1 MDLMD
6 ILLSQKLN
14 SGGGSGGG
22 GGSQTITDYIA
33 SIGEVDTV
41 SLGTTWSGSDP
52 YTSTVTLTNYAVTDK
67 TLVNILPDPNVVQ
80 AMMADG
86 IKEIFITNNN
96 GVLTAT
102 ALGGVPSSAMTLNVL
117 CTESDFV
124 ANLEDYRQL
133 TNKPQINNVEL
144 DGNKTT
150 KDLGIQYGDIENTP
164 PLVYREVSG
173 NRTAM
178 SGDAFGD
185 VAIKE
190 TSVQIRPKQEGSGN
204 PSSNNVRPI
213 SGWTQGDILHVDGN
227 HFHADFGDEST
238 PPTRSGS
245 GTPSP
250 DNPRPLVSEFSFTCN
265 DGTTITVY
273 GSGRLSLNITTDL
286 ESGITITK
294 IWLLSDLAKNKIK
307 NATWEMVSPS
317 VFKCNITEFDPEG
330 APYMF
335 VDTTSFKIYMSIY
348 DTISPSSSTTENA
361 LIASLQNYQI
371 GGFKKQPSTL
381 YIRDDRYTTVEEF
394 IEGVGEEDIY
404 YNWEESEYPT
414 TNERQYG
421 RELEYDD
428 IKRILNQ
435 IDRPDDLVAEIISVN
450 WSEIAGT
457 IYGGSFTIHEDGAV
471 NIISNWD
478 FIESYNG
485 ETLPGEWISSMDV
498 YSEGAIPTIGAQV
511 AYKTEN
517 ALTYSMKIDPI
528 IAYEKSN
535 EFDSHCGN
543 VNVKYQNNIMLT
555 LQSYLQSYV
564 DKRYYA
570 GTYRP
575 GLVRPGYNQGLQM
588 TDAYGQIGTLKAT
601 DAQVKAGTDTYA
613 PIVPS
618 NQKNSVFYGLA
629 AAAGDTT
636 QSKSNNAIGKYTE
649 SAMSAI
655 YTMLNGTVSVTGT
668 TPTITAKPGITYVCG
683 TVATLNITPSASG
696 IFEVQFVSGSTP
708 TVLTATGVSWANGFD
723 PTALEANKTYDISIS
738 NGIGVAIWI

>member
-86 IKEIFITNNN
+86 ITEIFITNNN

-124 ANLEDYRQL
+124 ANLEDYHQL

-164 PLVYREVSG
+164 ESVYREAIG
-173 NRTAM
+173 NRTATF
-178 SGDAFGD
+178 GDAYGGI
-185 VAIKE
+185 AIKE

-204 PSSNNVRPI
+204 PSSDNVRPI
-213 SGWTQGDILHVDGN
+213 SGWTQGDILHVDRNEG
-227 HFHADFGDEST
+227 DVEFGDSYAPE
-238 PPTRSGS
+238 RSGS

-250 DNPRPLVSEFSFTCN
+250 DNPRPLILDFSFTCN
-265 DGTTITVY
+265 DGTTITGY
-273 GSGRLSLNITTDL
+273 CAWSLYTYETTDTK
-286 ESGITITK
+286 SGIITYN
-294 IWLLSDLAKNKIK
+294 IGFYSYCAKNKIK
-307 NATWEMVSPS
+307 NATWEMISPS
-317 VFKCNITEFDPEG
+317 VFKCDVTEFDPKG
-330 APYMF
+330 SPYMF
-335 VDTTSFKIYMSIY
+335 SSTVSRIYISIY
-348 DTISPSSSTTENA
+348 DTMLPSSLKTESA
-361 LIASLQNYQI
+361 FIASLQNYQI
-371 GGFKKQPSTL
+371 GGFKNQPSIL
-381 YIRDDRYTTVEEF
+381 YVKDERYTTVEEF

-404 YNWEESEYPT
+404 YYWDSSTTSENRHHYIKEP
-414 TNERQYG
+414 
-421 RELEYDD
+421 LEYDD
-428 IKRILNQ
+428 INRIFNQ
-435 IDRPDDLVAEIISVN
+435 IGRSDIVEIISVN
-450 WSEIAGT
+450 WNEIAGT
-457 IYGGSFTIHEDGAV
+457 IYGGSFTIHENGAV
-471 NIISNWD
+471 DIISDWD

-485 ETLPGEWISSMDV
+485 ETLPGEWVSSMDI
-498 YSEGAIPTIGAQV
+498 YSEGATPTIGAQV

-517 ALTYSMKIDPI
+517 VLTYNMKIDPI

-535 EFDSHCGN
+535 WFDSHCGN
-543 VNVKYQNNIMLT
+543 VSVKYQNNIVFT
-555 LQSYLQSYV
+555 LQSYV
-564 DKRYYA
+564 DKLYYA
-570 GTYRP
+570 EQFKV
-575 GLVRPGYNQGLQM
+575 GLVRPGYQKGLQI
-588 TDAYGQIGTLKAT
+588 TDNFGSMGTLKAT
-601 DAQVKAGTDTYA
+601 NAQVKDGTDAYA

-668 TPTITAKPGITYVCG
+668 TPTIAAKAGISYVCG
-683 TVATLNITPSASG
+683 EVATLNITLPASG
-696 IFEVQFVSGSTP
+696 CFDVVFQSGSTP
-708 TVLTATGVSWANGFD
+708 TVLTATGVTWANNFD
-723 PTALEANKTYDISIS
+723 ATALEADTTYEINIKD
-738 NGIGVAIWI
+738 GLGVVQKWT

>member
-14 SGGGSGGG
+14 SGGGGSGGG

-86 IKEIFITNNN
+86 ITEIFITNNN

-133 TNKPQINNVEL
+133 TNKPQINDVEL

-164 PLVYREVSG
+164 PLVYREATG
-173 NRTAM
+173 NRIAM
-178 SGDAFGD
+178 FGDASGD

-204 PSSNNVRPI
+204 PSSDNVRPI
-213 SGWTQGDILHVDGN
+213 SGWTQGDILHVDEY
-227 HFHADFGDEST
+227 HCHAKFGDGST
-238 PPTRSGS
+238 SPTRSGS

-273 GSGRLSLNITTDL
+273 GSGELYSSITTDL
-286 ESGITITK
+286 DTGITITK

-317 VFKCNITEFDPEG
+317 VFKCDITEFDPEG
-330 APYMF
+330 ALYMF
-335 VDTTSFKIYMSIY
+335 ANTTLFRIYMSIY
-348 DTISPSSSTTENA
+348 DTMSPSSATTESA
-361 LIASLQNYQI
+361 LIANLQNYQI
-371 GGFKKQPSTL
+371 GGFKKQPSML

-404 YNWEESEYPT
+404 YNWKESEYPT

-435 IDRPDDLVAEIISVN
+435 IGPSDNLVAEIVSVN
-450 WSEIAGT
+450 WNEIAGT

-471 NIISNWD
+471 DIISNWD

-498 YSEGAIPTIGAQV
+498 YSEGATPTIGAQV

-528 IAYEKSN
+528 VAYEKSN

-555 LQSYLQSYV
+555 LNGYA
-564 DKRYYA
+564 DKGYYA
-570 GTYRP
+570 KSYIA
-575 GLVRPGYNQGLQM
+575 GLVRPGYQAGLQM
-588 TDAYGQIGTLKAT
+588 TDAYGSIAILKAT

-668 TPTITAKPGITYVCG
+668 TPTIAAKSGITYVCG
-683 TVATLNITPSASG
+683 TVTTLDITSPTIG
-696 IFEVQFVSGSTP
+696 IYDVIFHSGSTP
-708 TVLTATGVSWANGFD
+708 TVLTATGITWMNGFN
-723 PTALEANKTYDISIS
+723 PKNLEANTTYEINIL
-738 NGIGVAIWI
+738 NGYGVAAWA

>member
-33 SIGEVDTV
+33 SIGDVDTV

-86 IKEIFITNNN
+86 ITEIFITNNN

-164 PLVYREVSG
+164 ESVYREVIG
-173 NRTAM
+173 NRAAM
-178 SGDAFGD
+178 VEDACDG

-190 TSVQIRPKQEGSGN
+190 ISVQIRPKQEGSGD
-204 PSSNNVRPI
+204 PSPDNVRSI
-213 SGWTQGDILHVDGN
+213 SGWTQGDILHSSRTVVV
-227 HFHADFGDEST
+227 FGGWDD
-238 PPTRSGS
+238 PPVRSGS

-250 DNPRPLVSEFSFTCN
+250 DNPRPIVPEFSFTCN
-265 DGTTITVY
+265 DGTTITAY
-273 GSGRLSLNITTDL
+273 GYGELSPFFMTNTETGIST
-286 ESGITITK
+286 SGIEFSSKYTK
-294 IWLLSDLAKNKIK
+294 DKIK

-317 VFKCNITEFDPEG
+317 VFKCDITEFDPKG
-330 APYMF
+330 DPYMF
-335 VDTTSFKIYMSIY
+335 AESRYYGIYISIY
-348 DTISPSSSTTENA
+348 DTMSPSSSTTESA
-361 LIASLQNYQI
+361 FIASLQNYQI

-381 YIRDDRYTTVEEF
+381 YVRDDRYTTVEEF

-404 YNWEESEYPT
+404 YYWEYIMMNSNNNSSYYKIP
-414 TNERQYG
+414 
-421 RELEYDD
+421 LEYDD
-428 IKRILNQ
+428 ITRIFNQ
-435 IDRPDDLVAEIISVN
+435 IGRSNVEIISVN
-450 WSEIAGT
+450 WNEIAGT
-457 IYGGSFTIHEDGAV
+457 LYDGSFTIHEDGAV
-471 NIISNWD
+471 DIISDWG

-498 YSEGAIPTIGAQV
+498 YSEGATPTIGAQV

-517 ALTYSMKIDPI
+517 VLTYNMKIDPI
-528 IAYEKSN
+528 VAYRAYN
-535 EFDSHCGN
+535 YFDSHCGN
-543 VNVKYQNNIMLT
+543 VNVKYQNNINFT
-555 LQSYLQSYV
+555 LQSYV
-564 DKRYYA
+564 DRSYYA
-570 GTYRP
+570 KSYTA
-575 GLVRPGYNQGLQM
+575 GLVHPGYQKGLQM
-588 TDAYGQIGTLKAT
+588 TDAYGSIGTLKAT

-649 SAMSAI
+649 AAMSAI

-668 TPTITAKPGITYVCG
+668 TPTIAAKPGITYVCG
-683 TVATLNITPSASG
+683 TVATLNITSPTTG
-696 IFEVQFVSGSTP
+696 MYDVIFQSGSTP
-708 TVLTATGVSWANGFD
+708 TVLTATGVRWMNGFD
-723 PTALEANKTYDISIS
+723 PNNLEANTTYEINVS
-738 NGIGVAIWI
+738 NLLGVASWI